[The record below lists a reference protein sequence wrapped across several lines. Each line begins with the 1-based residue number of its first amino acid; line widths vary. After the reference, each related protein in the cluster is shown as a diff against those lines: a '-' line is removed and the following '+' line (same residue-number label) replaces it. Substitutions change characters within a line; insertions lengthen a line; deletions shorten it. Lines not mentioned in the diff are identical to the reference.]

1 MRAKDFLIVESY
13 GELFE
18 VNMSPSNLKKLAS
31 QTDAKVGI
39 EFEMIVPDVGSVDD
53 EYEQEPDYD
62 YDERTDD
69 IDDIIRFFRDGEY
82 NDRGSVD
89 YLHDKLREEYNQWVA
104 EKANEKWEEDK
115 LEKVYDYIKEN
126 YDEEDLA
133 DELEIEP
140 DLFGNRVVTKDMIKD
155 LAVKQV
161 EEEGSYYDE
170 ARDEY
175 TSEIENDPYGY
186 DLEESVWLEDTGL
199 RYMSDVESRYSD
211 NIMWPHWQGGGG
223 DSEYNLERL
232 AEEFSEVIGRR
243 VHYSTGYHGGP
254 RTNDAYTIEPDSSLS
269 GSGDDAGLEFIS
281 PPLPIDEALEDVK
294 KIKDWADE
302 RGIYT
307 NRSTGLHMNVSVP
320 GFDPENLDFVKLTL
334 LLGDKYILER
344 FGRSANTYCRSAMDI
359 IEEAP
364 SVQDKELLFKK
375 LKNNLETMASK
386 VIHSGRVGKFT
397 SINPK
402 ENRVEFRSP
411 GGDWLD
417 KNFDAIEDTLYRCVV
432 ALDAAVD
439 PEKYR
444 KDYLKKLTKM
454 FAPTKG
460 SIEDVFVQYA
470 AGTITREELKFK
482 LKTTQASRKQEKFTA
497 QGIVEVPTFSGA
509 RDGDWIVETEHP
521 LTVKIHRIILKR
533 TQQINTDQKAM
544 EAAMQLEP
552 SWFSP
557 ENIEDIIVTEYSGP
571 KDFVIVNKD
580 GAEVDHQYANTPLQ
594 ALGFAFANDPQL
606 KNKRDELTVRV
617 KEPTAEPQ
625 QTEQTYKLYTVKA
638 SGSHTF
644 NYVAART
651 DGEARRI
658 ALTIFPQ
665 MGSDLEIEEL
675 EGASTIMINRYR
687 EHQQARLEQMN
698 QPSATSD
705 WRERL
710 RGHLSQANAEPAFG
724 GGEGQSQWY
733 DIRNPWTGET
743 ISVRTTSEDDARHQ
757 AVLNRPAWGS
767 APMDLEVRARD
778 NGTVAGQAGEGE
790 LYIVADTPADGGVR
804 VRATSPEHAIER
816 VRQNYNL
823 GPERELIARLDN

>member
-39 EFEMIVPDVGSVDD
+39 EFEMIVPNVGNVDD

-69 IDDIIRFFRDGEY
+69 IDDIIRFFRDVEY

-115 LEKVYDYIKEN
+115 LEKVYEYIKEN

-175 TSEIENDPYGY
+175 TSEIENDPYSY

-211 NIMWPHWQGGGG
+211 TIMWPHWQGGGG
-223 DSEYNLERL
+223 DAEYNLEQL
-232 AEEFSEVIGRR
+232 SDEFSEVIGRR

-269 GSGDDAGLEFIS
+269 GNDDDAGLEFIS

-359 IEEAP
+359 IQEAP
-364 SVQDKELLFKK
+364 SLEDKELLFKK

-432 ALDAAVD
+432 SLDAAVD

-460 SIEDVFVQYA
+460 SLEDVFVQYA
-470 AGTITREELKFK
+470 AGNITRSELKFK
-482 LKTTQASRKQEKFTA
+482 LKTAQAERQRQKYTA
-497 QGIVEVPTFSGA
+497 KGIVEVEFHQA
-509 RDGDWIVETEHP
+509 EDGDWIVEYDNPTGESR
-521 LTVKIHRIILKR
+521 RIFLKR
-533 TQQINTDQKAM
+533 TEQVNDDNEALKAAIN
-544 EAAMQLEP
+544 LEP
-552 SWFSP
+552 SWFKP
-557 ENIEDIIVTEYSGP
+557 DDIENIVVTEFSG
-571 KDFVIVNKD
+571 NKD
-580 GAEVDHQYANTPLQ
+580 YVVFDKFGDVINTYRAWTPLQ
-594 ALGFAFANDPQL
+594 AIDIALSYNDGIPKTGLTAKLKSESDAENVGAAPETSTGGQRFVVINNSTGQEEEVIATDSATAMSRALANNPTWDGYRHSIRVLSTSPQ
-606 KNKRDELTVRV
+606 
-617 KEPTAEPQ
+617 P
-625 QTEQTYKLYTVKA
+625 EQSYKLYKVTT
-638 SGSHTF
+638 SGTHVF
-644 NYVAART
+644 NYVAARSA
-651 DGEARRI
+651 DEARRI
-658 ALTIFPQ
+658 AITLYPQ
-665 MGSDLEIEEL
+665 SGTDLDIVL
-675 EGASTIMINRYR
+675 QDNASNLMIDGYR
-687 EHQQARLEQMN
+687 ERQQERLDQMN
-698 QPSATSD
+698 QPS
-705 WRERL
+705 
-710 RGHLSQANAEPAFG
+710 QP
-724 GGEGQSQWY
+724 QS
-733 DIRNPWTGET
+733 
-743 ISVRTTSEDDARHQ
+743 S
-757 AVLNRPAWGS
+757 
-767 APMDLEVRARD
+767 
-778 NGTVAGQAGEGE
+778 GQASEGE
-790 LYIVADTPADGGVR
+790 NYIVSDPGDTSGGVR
-804 VRATSPEHAIER
+804 FRATSPEHAIER
-816 VRQNYNL
+816 ARAAFNI
-823 GPERELIARLDN
+823 PADRELEARLENG